1 MLDVGTKAIA
11 SFCCVFKQGTAR
23 ARWLGRILL
32 PSKTWKQQHFK
43 RNGRIIIKYNKHL
56 ITGDMSRSSGSKLM
70 QGKSVEFA
78 ETMPVLLTLQ
88 MTASV
93 DLSRPADEMVK
104 GFL

>member
-1 MLDVGTKAIA
+1 
-11 SFCCVFKQGTAR
+11 
-23 ARWLGRILL
+23 
-32 PSKTWKQQHFK
+32 
-43 RNGRIIIKYNKHL
+43 
-56 ITGDMSRSSGSKLM
+56 MSRSSGSKLR